1 MSERQRRTPMGQADA
16 KASNRLLVGIGVGL
30 VTAVTGLS
38 VAGTYSAIN
47 AMNRQ
52 SEEQIAAANAAAE
65 QAKNPPVSQQP
76 SVDQT
81 RNTVDPGTTQQPS
94 DSQNPTTTE
103 PPKEEI
109 KYASEQIKWM
119 NENNIRYDEYG
130 LPVDASGNLVDD
142 PTTNVYD
149 PARRAYFFNEDGT
162 PKTPYI
168 TELPTE
174 KPDYEPENVRP
185 TTPYVEEPTTT
196 SPPTDEHPSTT
207 EPDTPPAE
215 EQIPNP
221 QTSDDDAWWF
231 DENGNLLEGLQLDEN
246 GKPYY
251 VVVPGD
257 WLSRIARKYGFGDD
271 YWTLAELSH
280 IEDPNLIYAGNI
292 IRFPDTRPGDGQP
305 TVTEGSQAPGRG

>member
-16 KASNRLLVGIGVGL
+16 KASNRLLVGLGVGMI
-30 VTAVTGLS
+30 TAVTGLS

-52 SEEQIAAANAAAE
+52 SDEQIAAANRAAE
-65 QAKNPPVSQQP
+65 EA
-76 SVDQT
+76 
-81 RNTVDPGTTQQPS
+81 RNTPTQTQDTAPQPTE
-94 DSQNPTTTE
+94 QTTTTPTPRGQSDE
-103 PPKEEI
+103 PVAEEAI

-119 NENNIRYDEYG
+119 NENDIRYDEYG
-130 LPVDASGNLVDD
+130 LPVDKNGNLVDD
-142 PTTNVYD
+142 PTTHVYD

-168 TELPTE
+168 DDLPTE
-174 KPDYEPENVRP
+174 KPDYEPAVVKP
-185 TTPYVEEPTTT
+185 TTPYVEEPDTT
-196 SPPTDEHPSTT
+196 SPPTDEHPDEPEVKPEEPVSEEPVTT
-207 EPDTPPAE
+207 DK
-215 EQIPNP
+215 
-221 QTSDDDAWWF
+221 SAWWF

-251 VVVPGD
+251 VVVRGD
-257 WLSRIARKYGFGDD
+257 WLSRIAQRYGFGDD

-292 IRFPDTRPGDGQP
+292 IRFPDTRPGDAQP
-305 TVTEGSQAPGRG
+305 SNTTEGSQAPGRG